1 LGDKEAIKGG
11 SGKVVNSGPEDHI
24 FIYYSDHG
32 GVGVLGMP
40 TTPHLYAGDFLEAL
54 KKKHAAGTFKE
65 MVIYLEACESGSM
78 FEGLSLEDMNIYVT
92 TASNAEESSW
102 ATYCPGMVPSAPFE
116 YDTCLG
122 DLYSVAWMEDAE
134 IQNLKKETLRDQ
146 YLIVKSRTSNH
157 NTYKAGSHV
166 MQYGDVHMTAEPL
179 ELYLGFDPATEDA
192 TDPVLPESGRTNTLE
207 TRAPEV
213 VVNQRDGDL
222 HYLWHKYWKAREG
235 STRKAEA
242 GMDLVRTIN
251 HRMHLDKSMDLI
263 GKLLFGSENGPSRLS
278 AVRPRGQVSVDDWD
292 CLKNM
297 VRAFE
302 SSCGELTQY
311 GMKHMR
317 AFANICN
324 AGIDATKMATT
335 SAEACALSAFG
346 SEVWHPVKTGFS
358 A

>member
-1 LGDKEAIKGG
+1 
-11 SGKVVNSGPEDHI
+11 
-24 FIYYSDHG
+24 
-32 GVGVLGMP
+32 
-40 TTPHLYAGDFLEAL
+40 
-54 KKKHAAGTFKE
+54 
-65 MVIYLEACESGSM
+65 
-78 FEGLSLEDMNIYVT
+78 
-92 TASNAEESSW
+92 
-102 ATYCPGMVPSAPFE
+102 
-116 YDTCLG
+116 
-122 DLYSVAWMEDAE
+122 
-134 IQNLKKETLRDQ
+134 
-146 YLIVKSRTSNH
+146 
-157 NTYKAGSHV
+157 
-166 MQYGDVHMTAEPL
+166 
-179 ELYLGFDPATEDA
+179 
-192 TDPVLPESGRTNTLE
+192 
-207 TRAPEV
+207 
-213 VVNQRDGDL
+213 
-222 HYLWHKYWKAREG
+222 
-235 STRKAEA
+235 
-242 GMDLVRTIN
+242 MDLVRTIN